1 MSMKSG
7 IPGACYPT
15 GAGGCTRPG
24 RPWRDRPQ
32 PRYRPAVFFEEI
44 RRGGCCSYVLACA
57 DTCAGVVVDP
67 ELSQIDRTL
76 ALVAKAG
83 IRIHYVIDTH
93 THADHFSASQELAR
107 RLGIPRVMHRA
118 SVAPNLDV
126 RVDDGETLIAGR
138 MRLRA
143 LATPGHTDDSISLVL
158 PDRVLTGDT
167 LLRGATGRT
176 DLPTG
181 NPEALYESLFGKL
194 LQLDDALAVYPGHN
208 YKDLP
213 VTTIG
218 DEKRTNP
225 RLQKRDRAAFVEQMR
240 ALNLGMPDHLTEA
253 LRTNR
258 TGGKTVAQ
266 LLDEAARRIAFL
278 SMDELR
284 ERIEAGGKDVVVLD
298 VRERDAYD
306 AGHIPGALHVPR
318 GQLEL
323 RIDQTLPDPTVRV
336 VTCCEF
342 GKISTLAAD
351 TLHSMG
357 YVRAVA
363 LDGGMKGWREAG
375 YPVEPTASRS

>member
-1 MSMKSG
+1 M
-7 IPGACYPT
+7 I
-15 GAGGCTRPG
+15 
-24 RPWRDRPQ
+24 
-32 PRYRPAVFFEEI
+32 FEEI
-44 RRGGCCSYVLACA
+44 RTGGCCSYVVACGE
-57 DTCAGVVVDP
+57 TCAGVVVDP
-67 ELSQIDRTL
+67 ELSQIDKTL
-76 ALVAKAG
+76 GIVAKAG
-83 IRIHYVIDTH
+83 VRVRYVVDTH
-93 THADHFSASQELAR
+93 THADHFSASRELAR

-118 SVAPNLDV
+118 SIAPDVDV
-126 RVDDGETLIAGR
+126 RIDEGETLIAGR
-138 MRLRA
+138 LRLRA
-143 LATPGHTDDSISLVL
+143 ISTPGHTDDSICLVL

-181 NPEALYESLFGKL
+181 DPEALHASLFGKL

-208 YKDLP
+208 YKNAP

-218 DEKRTNP
+218 QEKAENP
-225 RLQKRDRAAFVEQMR
+225 RLQKRERAAFVEQMR
-240 ALNLGMPDHLTEA
+240 ALSLGMPDHLTEA

-266 LLDEAARRIAFL
+266 MLDEAARRIAFM

-284 ERIEAGGKDVVVLD
+284 HRVDARDDRLVVLD
-298 VRERDAYD
+298 IRERDAYD
-306 AGHIPGALHVPR
+306 AAHVPGARHVPR

-351 TLHSMG
+351 TLRTMG

-363 LDGGMKGWREAG
+363 LDGGMKAWREAG
-375 YPVEPTASRS
+375 YPIESAIAKE